1 MNEQIR
7 ESLSALM
14 DGEANELEIER
25 VLKHADAETL
35 RSTWMRYHLVR
46 HTLREGGVAY
56 ADIDVSA
63 GVMAVLSGE
72 PGIAIKPVAR
82 WKQFLQPAA
91 SFAVAASVFA
101 AVLVGSQFYGLL
113 DKGTDVNGVPEL
125 AARVSTVGMVNTLG
139 GSAVR
144 AGYASPALK
153 PVQTRHAD
161 YNRLARQRLQ
171 RYMLSHTEEASL
183 NAPQGMMPYAR
194 VATFKVED

>member
-46 HTLREGGVAY
+46 HTLREGGAAY

-113 DKGTDVNGVPEL
+113 DKGTDINGVPEL

>member
-14 DGEANELEIER
+14 DGEANELEIQR
-25 VLKHADAETL
+25 LLKHADAESL

-46 HTLREGGVAY
+46 HTLREGSAAY
-56 ADIDVSA
+56 TYIDVSA
-63 GVMAVLSGE
+63 GVMAALSGE
-72 PGIAIKPVAR
+72 PGIDIKPVAR
-82 WKQFLQPAA
+82 WKNFLQPAA

-113 DKGTDVNGVPEL
+113 GAGGDAGGAPEL

-153 PVQTRHAD
+153 PAQTRYAD
-161 YNRLARQRLQ
+161 YDKMARQRLQ

>member
-14 DGEANELEIER
+14 DGEANELEIQR
-25 VLKHADAETL
+25 LLKHADAESL

-46 HTLREGGVAY
+46 HTLREGSAAY
-56 ADIDVSA
+56 TYIDVSA
-63 GVMAVLSGE
+63 GVMAALSGE
-72 PGIAIKPVAR
+72 PGIDIKPVAR
-82 WKQFLQPAA
+82 WKNFLQPAA

-113 DKGTDVNGVPEL
+113 GAGDAGGAPEL

-153 PVQTRHAD
+153 PAQTRYAD
-161 YNRLARQRLQ
+161 YNKMARQRLQ

>member
-14 DGEANELEIER
+14 DGEANELEIQR
-25 VLKHADAETL
+25 LLKHADAESL

-46 HTLREGGVAY
+46 HTLREGSAAY
-56 ADIDVSA
+56 TYIDVSA
-63 GVMAVLSGE
+63 GVMAALSGE
-72 PGIAIKPVAR
+72 PGIDIKPVAR
-82 WKQFLQPAA
+82 WKNFLQPAA

-113 DKGTDVNGVPEL
+113 GAGGDAGDAPAL

-153 PVQTRHAD
+153 PAQTRYAD
-161 YNRLARQRLQ
+161 YDKMARQRLQ

>member
-46 HTLREGGVAY
+46 HALREGGAAY

-63 GVMAVLSGE
+63 GVMAALSGE

>member
-1 MNEQIR
+1 MSEQIR

-25 VLKHADAETL
+25 VLKHPDPDSL
-35 RSTWMRYHLVR
+35 RATWTRYHLVR
-46 HTLREGGVAY
+46 HVMQDGGTGY
-56 ADIDVSA
+56 TGIDVSEA
-63 GVMAVLSGE
+63 VMAALSEE
-72 PGIAIKPVAR
+72 PALHIKPVAR
-82 WKQFLQPAA
+82 WRNFLQPAA

-113 DKGTDVNGVPEL
+113 GNGSDINGAPEL

-153 PVQTRHAD
+153 PTPAPVAD
-161 YNRLARQRLQ
+161 YNKMARQRLQ

-183 NAPQGMMPYAR
+183 NAPHGMMPYAR
-194 VATFKVED
+194 VATFQVED

>member
-14 DGEANELEIER
+14 DGEANELEIQR
-25 VLKHADAETL
+25 LLKHADAESL

-46 HTLREGGVAY
+46 HTLREGSAAY
-56 ADIDVSA
+56 TYTDVSA
-63 GVMAVLSGE
+63 GVMAALSGE
-72 PGIAIKPVAR
+72 PGIDIKPVAR
-82 WKQFLQPAA
+82 WKNFLQPAA

-113 DKGTDVNGVPEL
+113 GAGGDAGGAPAL

-153 PVQTRHAD
+153 PAQTRYAD
-161 YNRLARQRLQ
+161 YDKMARQRLQ